1 MPRDPRFAFIPSDVE
16 AMSEQSS
23 QAPTIAPPSPTRQ
36 AERSAVATR
45 TIFPPWLYPLK
56 AGNDF
61 YITRVIVTP
70 AVPPAPAILGK
81 SAVLAAGAGSIVTS
95 QAFIVPTNMKGVVR
109 IVSIF
114 INAPTLVPPI
124 DVDWILRINGAP
136 VQGWTFTTYPRAAT
150 NLSSDFG
157 GVVRLPMDGVVD
169 VVIVNNNA
177 NGPWTVGTQFGG
189 WYYSVEEAKRLY
201 GELYDLY

>member
-1 MPRDPRFAFIPSDVE
+1 MPRKQLPPWFPSDI
-16 AMSEQSS
+16 AAIDEQSRET
-23 QAPTIAPPSPTRQ
+23 PTIAPRSPT
-36 AERSAVATR
+36 AGLERNAVQTR

-61 YITRVIVTP
+61 FINRVIVST
-70 AVPPAPAILGK
+70 APTVLGK
-81 SAVLAAGAGSIVTS
+81 SVVLPAGVGASVQSQPFIMPTS
-95 QAFIVPTNMKGVVR
+95 MRGVVR
-109 IVSIF
+109 VVSIF
-114 INAPTLVPPI
+114 VNAPTLVPPI
-124 DVDWILRINGAP
+124 DVDWTLRINGGP

-157 GVVRLPMDGVVD
+157 GVVRLPQDAVVD
-169 VVIVNNNA
+169 VNIINNNA
-177 NGPWTVGTQFGG
+177 NGPWVVGTQFGG

>member
-16 AMSEQSS
+16 AMAEQSS
-23 QAPTIAPPSPTRQ
+23 QAPSIAPPSPTRQ
-36 AERSAVATR
+36 AERDAVATR

-61 YITRVIVTP
+61 YITRVITAAGPPPVT
-70 AVPPAPAILGK
+70 GK
-81 SAVLAAGAGSIVTS
+81 SAVLAAGAGSLVES

-136 VQGWTFTTYPRAAT
+136 VQGWTFTTFPRAAT

-157 GVVRLPMDGVVD
+157 GIVRLPSDSVVD
-169 VVIVNNNA
+169 VAIVNNNA
-177 NGPWTVGTQFGG
+177 NGPWTVGAQFGG
-189 WYYSVEEAKRLY
+189 WYYSTEEAKRLY